1 MASHRTHVGAPLPA
15 RLRPAVAVSSRR
27 PREALRCRGVTGV
40 LRVVAP
46 GLFTTIQDL
55 GRPHAIA
62 AGVPSGGAMDRFA
75 HSAAN
80 LLVGND
86 VSAATLECTLF
97 GPTMAV
103 DSACLVAITGADFQ
117 PHVNGAAVSMW
128 TAIALAEGD
137 ELAFGRRHELARAYI
152 AVAGGIAG
160 DRWLGSVSTNLMVGR
175 GGMHGRPLRAGD
187 SISTGEQ
194 WRPAEAGRRLDASRL
209 PPYDDR
215 TLHAIPGPHIG
226 RLAAPA
232 REALFGS
239 TFTIAIDSNRMG
251 YRLEGTTLDAAG
263 DELLSFGVVAGVVQL
278 PSGGRPILLMADHQT
293 AGGYPAIATVA
304 SASLPVAAQMAPGD
318 ELRFAETSIETALA
332 MRASQ
337 RAALDSIS

>member
-1 MASHRTHVGAPLPA
+1 MSN
-15 RLRPAVAVSSRR
+15 
-27 PREALRCRGVTGV
+27 V

-46 GLFTTIQDL
+46 GLFTTVQDL
-55 GRPHAIA
+55 GRLHAIA
-62 AGVPSGGAMDRFA
+62 AGVPPGGAMDRFA

-86 VSAATLECTLF
+86 VSAASLECTLF
-97 GPTMAV
+97 GPTLTV
-103 DSACLVAITGADFQ
+103 DRPCVIAITGADFE
-117 PHVNGAAVSMW
+117 PRVNGIAVPMW
-128 TAIALAEGD
+128 TALALGDGD
-137 ELAFGRRHELARAYI
+137 ELCFGRRHELARAYI

-160 DRWLGSVSTNLMVGR
+160 DRWLGSMSTNLMVGR
-175 GGMHGRPLRAGD
+175 GGMHGRPLQAGD
-187 SISTGEQ
+187 TIATGEQ
-194 WRPAEAGRRLDASRL
+194 WRPAVPGRELDASLL
-209 PPYDDR
+209 PPYGDR

-226 RLAAPA
+226 RLAAPL
-232 REALFGS
+232 RKALFGS
-239 TFTIAIDSNRMG
+239 AFNVGIDSNRMG
-251 YRLEGTTLDAAG
+251 YRLDGATLDARG
-263 DELLSFGVVAGVVQL
+263 EELLSFGVVAGVVQL

-304 SASLPVAAQMAPGD
+304 SASMPVAAQMAPGD